1 MEGALLAV
9 DDRIHL
15 IWAETPQPRQTAVVG
30 DVRWAR
36 SDEHHIAFRVV
47 EEEPRSDITVLL
59 ASGMLLPIEAMWDDP
74 GHARF
79 VNGLAAL
86 GRLVVFDRRGIGASD
101 PVLDWHEPLIRQ
113 WVRDAIAVLEAV
125 DRAPVHVVGWEWGGL
140 QALWLAA
147 ERPDLVASV
156 VLFHGLDC
164 PERVEAVFGLPLNEI
179 ADLLAGWSTGDLAVE
194 VQGTPLTGTFYHPS
208 RAGDPALE
216 RWIDEAGRR
225 GASPTTAVRMWRSLL
240 TPGTGVDHRAVAAPV
255 LSLRRRDN
263 EIISRSLAQEVA
275 NLVPRGTYVEI
286 PGSDMAPYSDDVAA
300 LVAEI
305 ERFVTGEAPTIR
317 VGDRQMAAV
326 LFTDI
331 VGSTEAAGAAGDAS
345 WRGVLD
351 AHDRIVGQVVDRHG
365 GRVVKNTGDG
375 VLAVFDLASR
385 AVRAAVDLRA
395 QLTSIGVRL
404 RQGIHVGELVDRDG
418 DIAGLAVHVAARVM
432 GAAESGEILT
442 SATVPLVID
451 RSSTGFES
459 RGHAELKGIS
469 GMWELFAIR
478 ATG

>member
-1 MEGALLAV
+1 VEGALLAV

-15 IWAETPQPRQTAVVG
+15 IWAETPPPRQTAVVG
-30 DVRWAR
+30 DVRWTR

-47 EEEPRSDITVLL
+47 EEEPQSDITVLL
-59 ASGMLLPIEAMWDDP
+59 ASGAFLPIETMWDDP

-79 VNGLAAL
+79 VNGLAGL

-101 PVLDWHEPLIRQ
+101 PVLDWQEPLVRQ
-113 WVRDAIAVLEAV
+113 WVRDAVAVLESV

-156 VLFHGLDC
+156 TVFHGLDR
-164 PERVEAVFGLPLNEI
+164 PERVEEVFGLPLHEI
-179 ADLLAGWSTGDLAVE
+179 ADLLAGWTTEGDAMELR
-194 VQGTPLTGTFYHPS
+194 GTHVSANLYHPS
-208 RAGDPALE
+208 RTGDPAFE

-225 GASPTTAVRMWRSLL
+225 GASPATAARMYRSLL
-240 TPGTGVDHRAVAAPV
+240 TPGTGVDHRAVVAPV

-263 EIISRSLAQEVA
+263 ELGSRSVAQEIA
-275 NLVPRGTYVEI
+275 DLVPRGVCIEI
-286 PGSDMAPYSDDVAA
+286 PGSDTAPYSGDVDA

-305 ERFVTGEAPTIR
+305 ERFVTGEAPRIR
-317 VGDRQMAAV
+317 AGDRQMAAV

-331 VGSTEAAGAAGDAS
+331 VGSTEAAGAVGDAG

-351 AHDRIVGQVVDRHG
+351 AHDRIVGRVIDRHG

-385 AVRAAVDLRA
+385 AVRAAVDLRSE
-395 QLTSIGVRL
+395 LTSIGVEV

-418 DIAGLAVHVAARVM
+418 DIAGLAAHVAARVM
-432 GAAESGEILT
+432 SAAGPGEILT

-451 RSSTGFES
+451 RSSMDFES
-459 RGHAELKGIS
+459 LGQAELKGVS
-469 GMWELFAIR
+469 GSWELFRIR
-478 ATG
+478 SAG